1 MIVYV
6 EYGEGVLCA
15 SDEVVVV
22 DEEEGRGRYVG
33 FSKVIL
39 PCVGCV
45 GIREVEGVGQT
56 DR

>member
-1 MIVYV
+1 MAVYV
-6 EYGEGVLCA
+6 EYTEGVFCA
-15 SDEVVVV
+15 RNKVVVV
-22 DEEEGRGRYVG
+22 DEEKGRRGYVG
-33 FSKVIL
+33 FGKVIL